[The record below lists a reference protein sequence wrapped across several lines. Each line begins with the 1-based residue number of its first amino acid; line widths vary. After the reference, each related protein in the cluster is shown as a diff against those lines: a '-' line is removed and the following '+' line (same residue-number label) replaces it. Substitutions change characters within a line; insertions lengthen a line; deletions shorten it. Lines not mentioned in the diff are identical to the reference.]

1 MTARLNR
8 TRKLVAEVAVGFR
21 RDRCVMLAGGV
32 AYFALISLAPMLVI
46 ALRVTALFV
55 GQSTGQEELLD
66 QLGTI
71 IGSAAAET
79 VASMIESARLA
90 ERSTVTT
97 VIGVVIIVFA
107 GTTLFAKLGEALN
120 AVFGVRPPARSRAA
134 SGTEPKGRGFVRPG
148 VVVRTLKRRL
158 FSLALVVAIGLLLL
172 LSLIV
177 DTAVVSL
184 FPTIR
189 RFLAEQ
195 LAFMLAAL
203 NLLLSTALS
212 ALLFATVLK
221 VMTDRSIAWR
231 NALAGGATTAVLFSA
246 AKIAFGLALGNQS
259 VASTYGAAGA
269 VVVLLLWVFL
279 AAVALLVG
287 AELAAVLERRR
298 MGEERPSEP

>member
-1 MTARLNR
+1 
-8 TRKLVAEVAVGFR
+8 
-21 RDRCVMLAGGV
+21 MLAGGV

-55 GQSTGQEELLD
+55 GQSTGQEELLG

-97 VIGVVIIVFA
+97 VIGVAIIVFA

-120 AVFGVRPPARSRAA
+120 AVFGVQPSARSRAA
-134 SGTEPKGRGFVRPG
+134 SGAGSKAGAGMRSGARDEAPAGGAGGTDPKGRGFVRPG

-158 FSLALVVAIGLLLL
+158 FALALAVAIGLLLL

-189 RFLAEQ
+189 RFFAEQ

-221 VMTDRSIAWR
+221 VMTDRSVAWR

-279 AAVALLVG
+279 AAVALLLG

-298 MGEERPSEP
+298 MGEERPSDA

>member
-1 MTARLNR
+1 
-8 TRKLVAEVAVGFR
+8 
-21 RDRCVMLAGGV
+21 MLAGGV

-66 QLGTI
+66 QLATI

-97 VIGVVIIVFA
+97 VIGVVIIIFA

-120 AVFGVRPPARSRAA
+120 AVFGVGYEAGAGTRDEAA
-134 SGTEPKGRGFVRPG
+134 AGAAGDTESKGRGFVRPG

-158 FSLALVVAIGLLLL
+158 FSLALVVAIGLFLL
-172 LSLIV
+172 LSLVV

-287 AELAAVLERRR
+287 AELAAVLDRRR
-298 MGEERPSEP
+298 MA